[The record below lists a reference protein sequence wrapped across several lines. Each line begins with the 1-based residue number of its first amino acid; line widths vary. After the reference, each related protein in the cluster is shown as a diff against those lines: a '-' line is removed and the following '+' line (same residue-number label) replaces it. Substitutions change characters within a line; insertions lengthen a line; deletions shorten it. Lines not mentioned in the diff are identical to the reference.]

1 MSKEPKLKPN
11 EAPTAGSSFAALA
24 DPTRR
29 AILQLL
35 RGGSKSAGE
44 IAETFQL
51 TKPTLSHH
59 FRVLRSAGLIRAER
73 RGTSIVYTLQT
84 NVLEDLATEL
94 LELASPGRSRRRA
107 TT

>member
-1 MSKEPKLKPN
+1 MPKD
-11 EAPTAGSSFAALA
+11 EDTAAGTSAFAALG

-29 AILQLL
+29 RILKLL
-35 RGGSKSAGE
+35 RGGSQTAGE
-44 IAETFQL
+44 IAEAFQL

-59 FRVLRSAGLIRAER
+59 FRVLRSAGLVRAER

-94 LELASPGRSRRRA
+94 YELASSTTPARSRARGRL
-107 TT
+107 T

>member
-1 MSKEPKLKPN
+1 MPKDEELR
-11 EAPTAGSSFAALA
+11 AGTSAFAALG

-29 AILQLL
+29 RILKML
-35 RGGSKSAGE
+35 RSGSKTAGE
-44 IAETFQL
+44 IAEAFHL

-59 FRVLRSAGLIRAER
+59 FRVLRCAGLVRSER

-94 LELASPGRSRRRA
+94 YELAS
-107 TT
+107 TTRHG